1 MEEQKIEDKML
12 GEIEAVFKK
21 YKESR
26 EKDSSIDYRNFA
38 AHDVLSIIS
47 RYCVIPEEGEL
58 PPKGWV
64 KEKYQYIVTEA
75 QEHMLKA
82 GYGKYRRIEINA

>member
-1 MEEQKIEDKML
+1 MEEPKIEDKML
-12 GEIEAVFKK
+12 GEIEH
-21 YKESR
+21 YLILYRGR
-26 EKDSSIDYRNFA
+26 EFTKLQT
-38 AHDVLSIIS
+38 AHQILSIIAK
-47 RYCVIPEEGEL
+47 YCVIPEEGEL